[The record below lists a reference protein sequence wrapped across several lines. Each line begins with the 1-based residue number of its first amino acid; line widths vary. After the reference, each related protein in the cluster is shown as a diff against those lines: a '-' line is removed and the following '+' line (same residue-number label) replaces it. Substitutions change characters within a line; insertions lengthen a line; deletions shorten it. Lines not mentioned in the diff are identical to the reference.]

1 LIRSTLVAV
10 LCATLAGTVLGL
22 PAAKAAPQ
30 APTATSLE
38 SARAAFEAKQ
48 TTVRVAPSQLLVK
61 FPEGTPVATIQR
73 VAQEMGGSLIEMVTP
88 DGLAKVRVDPFVD
101 VRDAMRRWKER
112 PDVQYAAPN
121 VIAHAFAVPNDTT
134 IATYDLKWNLRQV
147 GAFDAWDYV
156 TADPRIVV
164 AIIDSGVA
172 FEDYP
177 IPAYEIANVWP
188 GTTMYLQSPELPGPF
203 VPGWDFVNNDAHPD
217 DDYSHGTF
225 VATILAGAANNVT
238 GSCGVAFGVTIM
250 PVKVLDFQGDAESD
264 HIVQGIRFAADHGA
278 TIINLSLGYPPLP
291 LFLLSGYTLQ
301 QIMDIFIPL
310 GDAIAYAQNKG
321 CLIVASAGNFAF
333 DEVSYPAA
341 FPGVIACGA
350 TGVDGSRSSFSS
362 YGKDLDFMAPGG
374 EFLDV
379 NNDHIQDAVPAYS
392 MKPNRSPGSLAKPDS
407 FGLFFSFG
415 TSESAP
421 HVAGAAALL
430 MSAGATDENTI
441 VRVLRETAVTA
452 QTYGQHFN
460 PGYGWGLIQIDKAV
474 RQVARARHLTRWE
487 PLAPQ
492 GADLRV
498 VTENPGAGPVE
509 AQVRTAK
516 PGPVTARVY
525 DVRGAL
531 VRTIRNGP
539 APAGIST
546 LRWDGRDNRGS
557 ASPAGIYFLRVETPS
572 GRASQKVVLLR

>member
-1 LIRSTLVAV
+1 MIRSTLVAAA
-10 LCATLAGTVLGL
+10 LGATLAGIVTGACTAV
-22 PAAKAAPQ
+22 AAPQ
-30 APTATSLE
+30 TSVSTAIE
-38 SARAAFEAKQ
+38 SARAALEAKQ
-48 TTVRVAPSQLLVK
+48 STLRVAPAQLLVK
-61 FPEGTPVATIQR
+61 FPDGTPVASIR
-73 VAQEMGGSLIEMVTP
+73 RAALDMGGSLISMVTP

-121 VIAHAFAVPNDTT
+121 VIAHVFATPNDTT

-164 AIIDSGVA
+164 AIVDSGVA

-177 IPAYEIANVWP
+177 IPAYEIGGVWP
-188 GTTMYLQSPELPGPF
+188 GTTMYLRSPELPGPF

-217 DDYSHGTF
+217 DDFSHGTF
-225 VATILAGAANNVT
+225 VATLLAGAANNVV

-250 PVKVLDFQGDAESD
+250 PVKVIDFQGDAESD
-264 HIVQGIRFAADHGA
+264 NIVQGIRFAADHGA
-278 TIINLSLGYPPLP
+278 TIMNLSLGYPPIP
-291 LFLLSGYTLQ
+291 LFLQSGYTLQ
-301 QIMDIFIPL
+301 QIADIVNPL

-321 CLIVASAGNFAF
+321 CLIVASAGNFAYP
-333 DEVSYPAA
+333 EVSYPAA
-341 FPGVIACGA
+341 FPGVIACGG

-362 YGKDLDFMAPGG
+362 WGKDLDFMAPGG

-430 MSAGATDENTI
+430 MSAG
-441 VRVLRETAVTA
+441 
-452 QTYGQHFN
+452 
-460 PGYGWGLIQIDKAV
+460 
-474 RQVARARHLTRWE
+474 
-487 PLAPQ
+487 
-492 GADLRV
+492 
-498 VTENPGAGPVE
+498 
-509 AQVRTAK
+509 
-516 PGPVTARVY
+516 
-525 DVRGAL
+525 
-531 VRTIRNGP
+531 
-539 APAGIST
+539 
-546 LRWDGRDNRGS
+546 
-557 ASPAGIYFLRVETPS
+557 
-572 GRASQKVVLLR
+572 